1 VDKIFSNISF
11 ICVMVGLAGLAGTW
25 EQEVTDTQG
34 IVTALVILA
43 AGILAGIAAAH
54 ESGYMSRMRKEGTSH
69 ENRGTD
75 RKTAV

>member
-1 VDKIFSNISF
+1 
-11 ICVMVGLAGLAGTW
+11 MVGLAGLAGTW
-25 EQEVTDTQG
+25 EQEVTEPKG
-34 IVTALVILA
+34 IVIALVILA
-43 AGILAGIAAAH
+43 AGILTGIAAAH

>member
-1 VDKIFSNISF
+1 MDKVFSYISF
-11 ICVMVGLAGLAGTW
+11 TCVMIGLAGLAGTW
-25 EQEVTDTQG
+25 EQEVTDPQG

-54 ESGYMSRMRKEGTSH
+54 ESGYLSRMRKEGTSH

>member
-1 VDKIFSNISF
+1 MDKFFSNISF

-25 EQEVTDTQG
+25 EQEVTEPKG
-34 IVTALVILA
+34 IVIALVILA
-43 AGILAGIAAAH
+43 AGILTGIAAAH

>member
-1 VDKIFSNISF
+1 MDKIFSYISF

-25 EQEVTDTQG
+25 EQEVTDKQG
-34 IVTALVILA
+34 IVIALVILA
-43 AGILAGIAAAH
+43 VGILADVAAAY
-54 ESGYMSRMRKEGTSH
+54 ESGYVSRMRKERTSH